1 MPVEVQGRRVTG
13 TVAVLEAQDRSEVQ
27 ALEHKLREQEAR
39 YRFLIED
46 GIDTLDLGVILWDER
61 KRVLWANRAVEDF
74 FGIDRDGLIGLPV
87 DRVRDRIA
95 ALLDNPDEYVALV
108 KDAYRAGTGIEH
120 FVTRVRLGL
129 GPRERVIQYRS
140 IPIETARYRGRI
152 DYYADITELK
162 RLEEALRR
170 EKAHLDE
177 VNQNLKNF
185 SNIVSHDLRNPTRTA
200 LGYLSAILS
209 RHTNGELPPRS
220 GPISRRSKPACSG
233 WTSSSSTSPAS
244 PKCGWIRTGSR
255 KWTWGRSFRR

>member
-1 MPVEVQGRRVTG
+1 M
-13 TVAVLEAQDRSEVQ
+13 AVLEAQDRSEVQ

-140 IPIETARYRGRI
+140 IPIETARYRGGGS
-152 DYYADITELK
+152 TTTPTSPSSSGW
-162 RLEEALRR
+162 RR
-170 EKAHLDE
+170 PCAGRRPT
-177 VNQNLKNF
+177 
-185 SNIVSHDLRNPTRTA
+185 STRSTRTSRT
-200 LGYLSAILS
+200 SATS
-209 RHTNGELPPRS
+209 CPTTSGTRPGPP
-220 GPISRRSKPACSG
+220 
-233 WTSSSSTSPAS
+233 
-244 PKCGWIRTGSR
+244 
-255 KWTWGRSFRR
+255 WGTFRRF